1 MNWLAYTLTVLSITA
16 VTPQCKDTP
25 VAGQAVGRRGVQ
37 PGTMWVGLPHHM
49 DNTQFK
55 VCKYRLYNGSGIWL
69 LQGLYCA
76 KQAISMLYHAIY
88 AVNHID
94 KMRK

>member
-16 VTPQCKDTP
+16 VTPQWKDTP

-49 DNTQFK
+49 DNAHQLKQFK
-55 VCKYRLYNGSGIWL
+55 VCN
-69 LQGLYCA
+69 CD
-76 KQAISMLYHAIY
+76 YHSTDDIF
-88 AVNHID
+88 VNL
-94 KMRK
+94 